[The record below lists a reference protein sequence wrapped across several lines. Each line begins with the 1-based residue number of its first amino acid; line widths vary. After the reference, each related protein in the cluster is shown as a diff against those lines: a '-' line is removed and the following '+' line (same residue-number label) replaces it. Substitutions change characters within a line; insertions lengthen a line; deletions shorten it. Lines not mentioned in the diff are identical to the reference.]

1 MVSRVTQTFPRR
13 ICSALDE
20 HSYQKNNIELSRIA
34 TQKHKLKDL
43 LKDNY
48 DSSLS
53 ESQNMIANGWL
64 QVYDCGTIK
73 MEYHKT

>member
-20 HSYQKNNIELSRIA
+20 HSYQ
-34 TQKHKLKDL
+34 
-43 LKDNY
+43 